1 MITVGSILSGAIS
14 SLGGILIFLF
24 GGWDFWLQFLLIVMF
39 LDIATGV
46 MKSLYLKSEK
56 TDSGAFSSKIF
67 IRGMLR
73 KGGCLAII
81 IVAVQVDAIF
91 IQTGTPLDI
100 AFFGSVRNAVIV
112 FFWLGVV
119 ASILEN
125 CGEMGMNLPKP
136 LIKFLDVLND
146 NLQDE
151 GDEDKR
157 KKN

>member
-1 MITVGSILSGAIS
+1 MISVGTILSATIS
-14 SLGGILIFLF
+14 GLGGILIFLF
-24 GGWDFWLQFLLIVMF
+24 GGWDFWLQFLLVVMF

-73 KGGCLAII
+73 KGACMCVV

-91 IQTGTPLDI
+91 IQMGTPIDI

-112 FFWLGVV
+112 FFWLGEV

-136 LIKFLDVLND
+136 LVKFLDVLND
-146 NLQDE
+146 NLND
-151 GDEDKR
+151 DEDDD